1 MSGDA
6 VNLDELKRMLPE
18 LLALA
23 EKKADAAAMFG
34 SGVDAASYRSRASKS
49 AIRKLVTA
57 LHKDKAKA
65 ALEDAT
71 EVADLIEAMAPEA
84 VHDAV

>member
-1 MSGDA
+1 MRDNVVRLGNVPEDNEGDA

-23 EKKADAAAMFG
+23 EKKA
-34 SGVDAASYRSRASKS
+34 
-49 AIRKLVTA
+49 
-57 LHKDKAKA
+57 
-65 ALEDAT
+65 
-71 EVADLIEAMAPEA
+71 PEA